1 MDRTKDALRWF
12 KQTFGPA
19 VATAVA
25 GTPFTVDF
33 FAALAFQESYDVW
46 GGLYQRQD
54 MTTDRILELCV
65 GDTLDAPRRGAGIFP
80 TNKADL
86 LTDPNGAALFAV
98 ARGALEDVGQYVAI
112 FHKIAVANPD
122 KFFHAFGIFQYDIQ
136 FALDDPAFFLERKWR
151 SFDACLAKA
160 LGEMT
165 AALKRAYGPN
175 KTSLTDKEMAYV
187 AIAYNKGSVNTA
199 GSLKQG
205 FKDDSGLFYGEAF
218 FNYLTIAHGV

>member
-1 MDRTKDALRWF
+1 MLFR
-12 KQTFGPA
+12 
-19 VATAVA
+19 
-25 GTPFTVDF
+25 
-33 FAALAFQESYDVW
+33 S
-46 GGLYQRQD
+46 
-54 MTTDRILELCV
+54 V

-136 FALDDPAFFLERKWR
+136 FAKGDPQFFLQKKWY

-160 LGEMT
+160 LGEMKE
-165 AALKRAYGPN
+165 ALAGTYGAN
-175 KTSLTDKEMAYV
+175 KASLTDKEMAYV
-187 AIAYNKGSVNTA
+187 AIAYNKGSAKLT

-205 FKDDSGLFYGEAF
+205 FKDDSEIGR
-218 FNYLTIAHGV
+218 AHV